1 MAPGTWKARNPQLKG
16 KQLNNGSQSGEG
28 RGSFKL
34 AREDV
39 YVMRSLHKEWGLT
52 NAEIGRRFGVPRETV
67 RDVVR
72 RRSWTHV

>member
-1 MAPGTWKARNPQLKG
+1 MNSVTRLGER
-16 KQLNNGSQSGEG
+16 NGSS
-28 RGSFKL
+28 RLVK
-34 AREDV
+34 EDV